1 MRSAV
6 LVLAAGLALALAA
19 GAQSAPPDLAKPP
32 VIGPVQPYVP
42 PAVHRDQLPNGLRI
56 VIVEDHRFPLVTVE
70 VALRAGITRLTPAT
84 AGLAQAEAD
93 LLTAGTPTRTSLQ
106 IAQDAD
112 ALGGSIGAS
121 VDSDFL
127 TLSASSLSARV
138 QPLLALV
145 ADVVLHPTFPDSEVA
160 LEKNN
165 LLQTLR
171 ANRADPNYLAS
182 VQFAKLLF
190 GANPYAITAPTASSI
205 AAISRQALLTFHQ
218 QYFLPN
224 NQAEVVVVGDVAAA
238 RAHNL
243 VQQYFGD
250 WRIGSPVPPPMPP
263 MAPPATRRIFLV
275 DRPGSAQSVILLG
288 DIGLTRTA
296 PDYFPFLVANEVLGG
311 SFNSRLMAD
320 IREQKGYTYGIYS
333 TNQPYRDFGAW
344 TVQTQVRTSVTA
356 PALAETFAQLDRM
369 RAAPPSSQEL
379 LQAKNYLAGNFVLGL
394 QTQDAV
400 ADEVL
405 TTGLYGL
412 PSDRL
417 ATWVSDVQ
425 SVDGD
430 AAFQAAQSVI
440 HPERSIVVVVGDVK
454 QIEAP
459 LARLVPGTVLP
470 VFDDAGHP
478 IGAYPAPPAPPHPP
492 R

>member
-1 MRSAV
+1 MIAV
-6 LVLAAGLALALAA
+6 CSLVAALALTLAA
-19 GAQSAPPDLAKPP
+19 AAQKLPPPPDLSHPP
-32 VIGPVQPYVP
+32 AIGPVQPYVP
-42 PAVHRDQLPNGLRI
+42 PVVHRDQLPNGLRI
-56 VIVEDHRFPLVTVE
+56 VVVEDHRFPLVTIE
-70 VALRAGITRLTPAT
+70 LALRAGATRLTPAS

-112 ALGGSIGAS
+112 ALGGSISAS

-127 TLSASSLSARV
+127 TLAASALSTRL
-138 QPLLALV
+138 QPLVALV
-145 ADVVLHPTFPDSEVA
+145 ADVALHPAFPESEVA

-171 ANRADPNYLAS
+171 ADRADPNYLAS

-190 GANPYAITAPTASSI
+190 GDNPYAITAPTENSI
-205 AAISRQALLTFHQ
+205 AAISRQALATFHQ

-224 NQAEVVVVGDVAAA
+224 NQAEIVVVGDVAAA

-263 MAPPATRRIFLV
+263 VTPPNARRIYLV

-288 DIGLTRTA
+288 SLGLTRTA
-296 PDYFPFLVANEVLGG
+296 PGYFPFLVANEVLGG

-320 IREQKGYTYGIYS
+320 IRERKGYTYGIYS
-333 TNQPYRDFGAW
+333 GNQPYRDLGAW
-344 TVQTQVRTSVTA
+344 SVQTQVRTAVTA
-356 PALAETFAQLDRM
+356 PALAETFKQLERM
-369 RAAPPSSQEL
+369 RAAPASEQEL

-394 QTQDAV
+394 QSQDAL
-400 ADEVL
+400 ASEVI

-412 PSDRL
+412 PPDRL

-425 SVDGD
+425 AVDAD
-430 AAFQAAQSVI
+430 TAFQAAQAII
-440 HPERSIVVVVGDVK
+440 HPQHSIVVVVGDVQ

-459 LARLVPGTVLP
+459 LAQLVPGTVLP
-470 VFDDAGHP
+470 IFNAEGRQIGTFPSTPAAGH
-478 IGAYPAPPAPPHPP
+478 
-492 R
+492 